1 MWPSPLVAA
10 VYMKCALLG
19 IELGDLQRFAWKYA
33 LCLCFV
39 LIGAALLFRSQRPS
53 VRFSC

>member
-39 LIGAALLFRSQRPS
+39 LIGAALLFGVVPLAAA
-53 VRFSC
+53 